1 MHGTPQWVCRANKKW
16 NWTRRSIVSL
26 DFWVTTPP
34 REGRKFLKTTT
45 QKINLPREFCSN
57 LHSDFTYHM
66 VVHRGGADSAVD
78 KRKKVDLHWLLHFI
92 FCKTS
97 DYFLSTTDLDPPRR
111 ENAVAGLRMFL
122 RPILAR
128 QINYLWNYS
137 WRSIQLY
144 SWIERQE

>member
-16 NWTRRSIVSL
+16 NWTRRSIISL
-26 DFWVTTPP
+26 DFWVTTTP

-45 QKINLPREFCSN
+45 QKINLPRPRRASFALIFILTSPTIIWWSTEEEPIPTCPKENKLIFTDFSILFFAKVRIFFWDHSN
-57 LHSDFTYHM
+57 
-66 VVHRGGADSAVD
+66 
-78 KRKKVDLHWLLHFI
+78 
-92 FCKTS
+92 
-97 DYFLSTTDLDPPRR
+97 LDPPRR

-128 QINYLWNYS
+128 QIDLKWNYS

-144 SWIERQE
+144 L

>member
-45 QKINLPREFCSN
+45 FQINLPREFCSN
-57 LHSDFTYHM
+57 LHSDFTNHM
-66 VVHRGGADSAVD
+66 VVHRGEADSDVT
-78 KRKKVDLHWLLHFI
+78 KIEKVDLQWLLHFI

-97 DYFLSTTDLDPPRR
+97 GEKIVTTDLDPPRR

-137 WRSIQLY
+137 WRLDPAVCILR
-144 SWIERQE
+144 INV

>member
-16 NWTRRSIVSL
+16 NWTRRSSSKVRW
-26 DFWVTTPP
+26 DFWVTTLP
-34 REGRKFLKTTT
+34 REGRKFLKTRT

-66 VVHRGGADSAVD
+66 VVHRGEADSVVSE
-78 KRKKVDLHWLLHFI
+78 REKVDLHWLLDFI

-97 DYFLSTTDLDPPRR
+97 DFFSLTTDLDPPCR

-137 WRSIQLY
+137 WRSIQL
-144 SWIERQE
+144 